1 VELVDALVQTL
12 RDWDVRYVFGVSG
25 ANIEHLHDAVHR
37 HGGAR
42 LTSVMAR
49 REDGAAFMADCRAR
63 VHRTLGVCCSTSGG
77 GMMNLAVGLAE
88 SYADS
93 VPVLAVVGQSPLAA
107 DGQGAFQDSSGIG
120 RTVDAVGLLSAV
132 TKQTLRITEPA
143 DFWTTVRTAVTTAL
157 TGRPG
162 PVALLLPRD
171 VATASVPPRPADWP
185 ADLAAVTAGRS
196 DDLSGVDHLFDAIFQ
211 ARCPVLLL
219 GQGVR
224 RSTNPGAVVRFAQQS
239 HIPVATTMTARA
251 EFPNDDPLY
260 LGVVGM
266 TGHPSAHE
274 FVTRRAD
281 LVVAVG
287 TGLSMMT
294 RASLDLR
301 PDRVA
306 LVNVDPAAV
315 HLPAPP
321 RLAVAADAGQVFRC
335 LQARLDADPRHAA
348 GPGEYRLRRFIPRLA
363 AQTPPTTPDPR
374 HEADDLLQSTA
385 LEILDAV
392 LPPRGHTVFDAGN
405 CAAAAL
411 HLTSTPAQATATV
424 ALGAGGMGYSIPAAI
439 GAQLGSP
446 PGTRTTV
453 ICGDGALL
461 MNGLEIH
468 TAVDL
473 ALPILFVVFNNQMHG
488 MCVTRQ
494 QQFFD
499 SRIECARYGPLD
511 VTSLARGLGSAD
523 RLWTAS
529 AGTSAEL
536 RQHLESYGRL
546 PRPVPGVLELRLHR
560 EQLPPYA
567 ALLPP
572 QEPTYAVA
580 RRPPATREGT
590 PQ

>member
-1 VELVDALVQTL
+1 M
-12 RDWDVRYVFGVSG
+12 RDWDLRYVFGVSG

-37 HGGAR
+37 RGKGR
-42 LTSVMAR
+42 LTSIMAR

-77 GMMNLAVGLAE
+77 AMMNLAVGLAE

-132 TKQTLRITEPA
+132 TKQTLRFTEPD
-143 DFWTTVRTAVTTAL
+143 DFWTTLRTAVTTAL

-171 VATASVPPRPADWP
+171 VATMPVPPRPADWP
-185 ADLAAVTAGRS
+185 ADLAAVIADRYG
-196 DDLSGVDHLFDAIFQ
+196 DLSGVDHLFDAIFQ
-211 ARCPVLLL
+211 AACPVLLL

-224 RSTNPGAVVRFAQQS
+224 RSTNPGAVVRFAQRAR
-239 HIPVATTMTARA
+239 IPVVTSMTARA

-274 FVTRRAD
+274 FVTHRAD

-306 LVNVDPAAV
+306 LVNIDPAAV

-335 LQARLDADPRHAA
+335 LQARFDAEPRR
-348 GPGEYRLRRFIPRLA
+348 PGRPADYQFRRFVPRLA
-363 AQTPPTTPDPR
+363 DQAPPITLDPS
-374 HEADDLLQSTA
+374 HKADDLLQSTA
-385 LEILDAV
+385 LEILDAA
-392 LPPRGHTVFDAGN
+392 LPPGGHTVFDAGN

-411 HLTSTPAQATATV
+411 HLTSAPAQATATV

-439 GAQLGSP
+439 GAQLGSA

-453 ICGDGALL
+453 VCGDGALL

-499 SRIECARYGPLD
+499 SRIECAQYGPLD
-511 VTSLARGLGSAD
+511 VTTLARGLGSED
-523 RLWTAS
+523 LLWTAS

-536 RQHLESYGRL
+536 RQHLDSYYQL
-546 PRPVPGVLELRLHR
+546 PRPVPGVLELRLHY
-560 EQLPPYA
+560 EQVPPYA

-572 QEPTYAVA
+572 QEPTYVVA
-580 RRPPATREGT
+580 RRTTATREGT